1 MHKTLNFKQDPIKKI
16 STFIS
21 CLVLLSIL
29 SSGNVWSKV
38 YVISDIDDTIKKANS
53 ADGGVMQ
60 VYHFLRKKIYPEM
73 RDLFVELKDVYED
86 LGEEVEF
93 HYVSAAPDFTFN
105 QDKWIA
111 KHHFPAGEATLKNFG
126 DGDTYTYKTN
136 TISAI
141 LEKTSPNDIVYFFG
155 DNSSK
160 DAIVYS
166 ELTEKF
172 KLKSFIYIR
181 DVETN
186 ATYWNDQLPIHQ
198 LEGVHY
204 FFSEVE
210 LIDQEGLFF
219 MTDTLVSNIREAYQQ
234 QQLIP
239 RYTFRILKRRLRN
252 EWGCKLK
259 KGCWRT
265 AKEVAGDYWQD
276 YHSRY

>member
-1 MHKTLNFKQDPIKKI
+1 MEQTLRKFTLILGLLGLFV
-16 STFIS
+16 STN
-21 CLVLLSIL
+21 L
-29 SSGNVWSKV
+29 WAKV

-60 VYHFLRKKIYPEM
+60 AYHFLRKKIYPEM
-73 RDLFVELKDVYED
+73 RDLFVELKYVYER

-105 QDKWIA
+105 QDKWLQE
-111 KHHFPAGEATLKNFG
+111 HNFPEGEATLKRFG

-141 LEKTSPNDIVYFFG
+141 LENAVPNDTVYFFG

-160 DAIVYS
+160 DAIVYK
-166 ELTEKF
+166 ELTQKF
-172 KLKSFIYIR
+172 GLKSFIYIR
-181 DVETN
+181 DVETDG
-186 ATYWNDQLPIHQ
+186 TYWNDELPIHQ
-198 LEGVHY
+198 LEGIYY

-219 MTDTLVSNIREAYQQ
+219 MSDKLANDIRQAYLKKE
-234 QQLIP
+234 LIP

-252 EWGCKLK
+252 EWGCKLD
-259 KGCWRT
+259 KGCWRI
-265 AKEVAGDYWQD
+265 AKEVAGDFWQD
-276 YHSRY
+276 YHQRF

>member
-1 MHKTLNFKQDPIKKI
+1 MPKTLNK
-16 STFIS
+16 FIIF
-21 CLVLLSIL
+21 LAFTSIIFSQGL
-29 SSGNVWSKV
+29 FAKV

-53 ADGGVMQ
+53 ADGGIMQ

-73 RDLFVELKDVYED
+73 RDIFVELKDVYEN

-105 QDKWIA
+105 QDKWI
-111 KHHFPAGEATLKNFG
+111 KEHNFPAGEATLKRRG

-141 LEKTSPNDIVYFFG
+141 LEKANANDIVYFFG

-166 ELTEKF
+166 ELTKKF
-172 KLKSFIYIR
+172 SLKSFIYIR
-181 DVETN
+181 DVETD
-186 ATYWNDQLPIHQ
+186 ATYWNDELPINQ

-210 LIDQEGLFF
+210 LVDQEGLFF
-219 MTDTLVSNIREAYQQ
+219 ISDKLVTKIRSAYEQKH
-234 QQLIP
+234 LIP
-239 RYTFRILKRRLRN
+239 QYTFRILKRRLRN
-252 EWGCKLK
+252 EWGCKLD
-259 KGCWRT
+259 KGCWRI
-265 AKEVAGDYWQD
+265 AKEYAGKLWQD
-276 YHSRY
+276 YHSRF